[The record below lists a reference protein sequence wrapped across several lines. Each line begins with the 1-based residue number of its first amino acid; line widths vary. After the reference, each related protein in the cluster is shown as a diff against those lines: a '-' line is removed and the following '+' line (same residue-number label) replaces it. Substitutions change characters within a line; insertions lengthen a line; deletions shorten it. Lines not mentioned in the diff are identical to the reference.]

1 MRWILEMLK
10 SPAQPSR
17 APAHWAIV
25 ARLIIVF
32 ATGLSAYKGYGQTL
46 IPELK
51 SAGEM
56 KLRQTDF
63 AVLERKEP
71 RTDLP
76 CTVSRIKPELDWDFT
91 FHTGYQVGVPLTEL
105 AGSGNELIV
114 LFRVVP
120 LSRADEPVYMM
131 QRTPIPPIEAGA
143 KGEGRFHGYFT
154 LGEGKYHVDWL
165 MRNQQGHICSTSWDL
180 ETKVNSKETQLRPWI
195 SQAPIL
201 PPSPPF
207 ADEPPVVRTPEI
219 RLPRVSI
226 IVNFDPADPSSAR
239 LDERDIETLMATL
252 RRIRRDPRIETYSF
266 IACSLEIQQV
276 VYQQEDIST
285 IHLPA
290 LGEALRSLKF
300 GIVDAKRLTLNKGA
314 TQFATDLIREHLTK
328 EKPDALVV
336 LGRKAG
342 WESRVSREAL
352 ESFEKL
358 GIPAYYFSYNADQQ
372 LGLTR
377 DPISSI
383 VKRLGGLEYAIN
395 RPKDFFDAWSNVV
408 DRILRAKQ
416 AESSVTVQA
425 AAN

>member
-1 MRWILEMLK
+1 MFRD
-10 SPAQPSR
+10 PAQPSR
-17 APAHWAIV
+17 APAHWAMV
-25 ARLIIVF
+25 ARFAIVF
-32 ATGLSAYKGYGQTL
+32 VTGLSAGNGYGQTL
-46 IPELK
+46 MPELR
-51 SAGEM
+51 SPGAM
-56 KLRQTDF
+56 RLQQTDF
-63 AVLERKEP
+63 AVLEQREP
-71 RTDLP
+71 RNDLP

-91 FHTGYQVGVPLTEL
+91 FHTGYQVGVPLTDL
-105 AGSGNELIV
+105 AGRGNELIV

-120 LSRADEPVYMM
+120 LSRPDNPVYMI
-131 QRTPIPPIEAGA
+131 QRTPIPPIEEGT
-143 KGEGRFHGYFT
+143 KGEGTFHGNFT

-180 ETKVNSKETQLRPWI
+180 ETKVNPKEAQLRPWI
-195 SQAPIL
+195 SQALIS

-207 ADEPPVVRTPEI
+207 ADEPPVVRAPEV
-219 RLPRVSI
+219 RLPHVSI
-226 IVNFDPADPSSAR
+226 IVNFDPPDSSAAR
-239 LDERDIETLMATL
+239 LDERDLVTLMATL

-266 IACSLEIQQV
+266 IACSFEIQQV

-300 GIVDAKRLTLNKGA
+300 GVVDAKRLTSNIGP
-314 TQFATDLIREHLTK
+314 TQFATDLIREHLRK

-342 WESRVSREAL
+342 WETRVSREAL

-358 GIPAYYFSYNADQQ
+358 GIPAYYLSYNADQQ
-372 LGLTR
+372 LGLSR

-395 RPKDFFDAWSNVV
+395 RPKDFFDAWSDVV
-408 DRILRAKQ
+408 DRIVRAKQ
-416 AESSVTVQA
+416 AESSIAAQA
-425 AAN
+425 AAR